1 MVRFR
6 RGSQPG
12 VNFESERAGAKKKRA
27 GRREGRSAYGVRR
40 TGSPRGGA
48 GRGGASA
55 SGAGSFRA
63 EPSRAEPSCEVPGR
77 GRQSLPAA
85 PHPSCCVSRLGV
97 PLPLPRHRQN
107 FYCLGD
113 PPWMCDEIA
122 AFRCLV
128 PKLACNGDRGNVQ
141 PSQPGSCALRFLT
154 CRSLP
159 GTARGGSP
167 TGPRGQR
174 HPEILFTVAE
184 RLGATLT

>member
-12 VNFESERAGAKKKRA
+12 VNFESERAGAKKKPA
-27 GRREGRSAYGVRR
+27 GRREGRSAYGMRR

-113 PPWMCDEIA
+113 PPGCVTKSQRSAVSSPSSPATAIEGTCNPRSRA
-122 AFRCLV
+122 
-128 PKLACNGDRGNVQ
+128 LAPCASSPADR
-141 PSQPGSCALRFLT
+141 SREL
-154 CRSLP
+154 
-159 GTARGGSP
+159 RGGDPQRDRAGNGTPKSCSP
-167 TGPRGQR
+167 LLSGSAQ
-174 HPEILFTVAE
+174 L
-184 RLGATLT
+184 